1 MPTKN
6 KEIDSRPVHKLA
18 KVAGP
23 DPLKIR
29 CRLMLEEYLSHSK
42 EEFRITAA
50 AALFRGL

>member
-6 KEIDSRPVHKLA
+6 KEMDSRPVHKLRG
-18 KVAGP
+18 AGP

-29 CRLMLEEYLSHSK
+29 CQLMLEEYLSHSK